1 MNALLTT
8 GNAAPEATP
17 TPSTEAPRHS
27 PSTTSSAVTL
37 RVAHFPQDTAP
48 LLALIREYLDWL
60 NVDACA
66 RKADRE
72 LAELETLFSPPS
84 GLFLMAHVDGALA
97 GCAGLLKHPGPTAEV
112 KRVYV
117 RPAHRGLAL
126 GEQLVKQLMVMAPTL
141 GAHRLILDA
150 VPPTLFAQGL
160 YRRLGFTETPPY
172 YDDPEPGTRFF
183 ELHLSTPIAK
193 ATPCLS

>member
-1 MNALLTT
+1 MTPAPHT
-8 GNAAPEATP
+8 AAPGTGPAI
-17 TPSTEAPRHS
+17 R
-27 PSTTSSAVTL
+27 L
-37 RVAHFPQDTAP
+37 RQASFPEDTAP

-66 RKADRE
+66 RRADRE
-72 LAELETLFSPPS
+72 LAELETLFTPPS

-97 GCAGLLKHPGPTAEV
+97 GCAGLLRHTGTTAEL

-117 RPAHRGLAL
+117 RPAHRGLGL
-126 GEQLVKQLMVMAPTL
+126 GEQLVRQLMALAPTL
-141 GAHRLILDA
+141 GANRLILDA

-172 YDDPEPGTRFF
+172 YPDPAEGTRFF
-183 ELHLSTPIAK
+183 EFHLPKDA
-193 ATPCLS
+193 PCLW